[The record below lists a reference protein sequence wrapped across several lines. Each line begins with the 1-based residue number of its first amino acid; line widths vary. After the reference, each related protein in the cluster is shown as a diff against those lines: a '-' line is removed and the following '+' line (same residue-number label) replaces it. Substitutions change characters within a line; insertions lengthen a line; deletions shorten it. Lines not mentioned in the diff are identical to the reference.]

1 MKTTLLKSAAT
12 LAIVSGFMMPMAAMA
27 TPTTYTHA
35 SGQAIT
41 NNTTIVSDM
50 VINDTGM
57 IDGLTIELDIEHT
70 WIGDLIIQ
78 LTGPD
83 GFTTITLMD
92 RPGIVGGGCC
102 GDSSDF
108 VFGTSVI
115 FDDAALTAAENAGAG
130 LGGGDDAGGTYA
142 PDGLLST
149 FVGGNL
155 AGTWSLSISDNFGG
169 DTGNLR
175 SWSLH
180 VDASRVPEPE
190 ILALF
195 GFGLIGMGALRRRRQ
210 K

>member
-27 TPTTYTHA
+27 TPTTYTQA
-35 SGQAIT
+35 SGQDILDH
-41 NNTTIVSDM
+41 TTIISDM
-50 VINDTGM
+50 VISDTGLVN
-57 IDGLTIELDIEHT
+57 GLTVELDIEHT
-70 WIGDLIIQ
+70 WIGDLVIQ

-83 GFTTITLMD
+83 GATTITLMD
-92 RPGIVGGGCC
+92 TS
-102 GDSSDF
+102 DSSNF

-115 FDDAALTAAENAGAG
+115 FDDAALIPADNAGDG
-130 LGGGDDAGGTYA
+130 VDGNGDAGGTYA

-149 FVGGNL
+149 FIGGNL
-155 AGTWSLSISDNFGG
+155 AGTWSLSISDNVGA
-169 DTGNLR
+169 DSGNLR

-180 VDASRVPEPE
+180 VDATSVPEPE

>member
-92 RPGIVGGGCC
+92 RPGAPSSTFGNS
-102 GDSSDF
+102 GDL
-108 VFGTSVI
+108 VFGVPLI
-115 FDDAALTAAENAGAG
+115 FDDAAATAAEAANG
-130 LGGGDDAGGTYA
+130 GGTYA

-149 FVGGNL
+149 FIGSDL
-155 AGTWSLSISDNFGG
+155 AGTWSLSISDNA
-169 DTGNLR
+169 DADQGNLR
-175 SWSLH
+175 SWSLN
-180 VDASRVPEPE
+180 VDVTSVPEPE

-210 K
+210 S